1 MPKTMIEKIL
11 GAHAGRDVVPGDMV
25 DILIDARVAR
35 DFGGANVVKNLVDNG
50 LGVDDSSR
58 TFFTFDCNP
67 GGSDQSYASN
77 QQRCRVFAREQGIQ
91 VYDID
96 AGIGTHLAMDEGL
109 VGPGGTLVSTDSH
122 ANILGA
128 IGAFGQGMGDQDIAH
143 AFAYGTTWFVV
154 PPSVKITLEGKPA
167 PGATPKDVTLALIR
181 HFGANGL
188 LGFAAEVYGPYV
200 EALDLP
206 GRVTLASMCTEM
218 GGIIMLFQPNDA
230 VMEHCLEA
238 RERFLARGNG
248 GNGRGSPV
256 GRISEEGRG
265 PGQIPGSGRGR
276 AGLREEAEAAQVLE
290 EWKSLAADPGAS
302 YAQEITVDISGVGP
316 AMSRPGH
323 PEDVIPVKDALGTPV
338 DSVFIG
344 SCTNGR
350 YEDMV
355 AAARVLEGRKVAPGV
370 VLKVVPATDGVWRR
384 LLEEGI
390 IRTFKDAGAL
400 VGNAGCGGCAAGQI
414 GQNGPGEVT
423 VSTGNR
429 NFAGKQGKGEVY
441 LASPETAAASAVAGV
456 IATAEALRSGAVE
469 AARGAA
475 ARRTVPGGA
484 GAVAAGRATKP
495 AGPSLPVLPEGAA
508 SRPTTVRGRIWYIP
522 VDNIDTDMI
531 FHNRYLTITDV
542 AQMGQYTF
550 DNLEGW
556 EDFARKAG
564 RGDIVVTGKNFG
576 CGSSRQ
582 QAVDCFL
589 SLGVAAV
596 VAESFGAI
604 YERNA
609 VNAGFAIL
617 TAPVLDAG
625 FETGEEVTVDFST
638 GVIRR
643 SNGEEIQG
651 RPFSDAQLRIYQ
663 RGGLLA
669 KG

>member
-11 GAHAGRDVVPGDMV
+11 GAHAGREVAPGDMV

-167 PGATPKDVTLALIR
+167 PGAAPKDVTLALTR

-188 LGFAAEVYGPYV
+188 LGYAAELYGPYV
-200 EALDLP
+200 EELDLP

-218 GGIIMLFQPNDA
+218 GGIIMLFQPNEA
-230 VMEHCLEA
+230 VLEHCLRA
-238 RERFLARGNG
+238 RERFLAGGAGGNG
-248 GNGRGSPV
+248 G
-256 GRISEEGRG
+256 G
-265 PGQIPGSGRGR
+265 PGEGAARGQGYTGV
-276 AGLREEAEAAQVLE
+276 AGEADAARLLE
-290 EWKSLAADPGAS
+290 EWKALAADPGAS

-316 AMSRPGH
+316 ALSRPGH
-323 PEDVIPVKDALGTPV
+323 PEDVIPVKDVLGTPV

-370 VLKVVPATDGVWRR
+370 VLKVVPATDSVWRR
-384 LLEEGI
+384 LLEEGV

-456 IATAEALRSGAVE
+456 IATPEALRSGVVE
-469 AARGAA
+469 PGQGAA
-475 ARRTVPGGA
+475 SRPKAPGGA
-484 GAVAAGRATKP
+484 GAAMAGTTAKP

-638 GVIRR
+638 GVVRR